1 MKLPIRI
8 WRRNEDAICF
18 WRLKKLKKS
27 CEISFCPLKHNGK
40 TLVEESTNGCYC
52 ERRRRDADT
61 SLNVQQQGVYWIDY
75 RSTTAAAMSMNGL
88 IGGVVCVVWPD
99 RCKNSAVVWMNEWPA
114 HRRPQWDEAID
125 ITHNNTSAAA
135 AVRRWQWQWKSFSP
149 ASSLALRQLQQL
161 YRLYRFTFQSSGR
174 GIYKQNF
181 AINIKRKER
190 GRRCIRR
197 PDQIT

>member
-1 MKLPIRI
+1 
-8 WRRNEDAICF
+8 
-18 WRLKKLKKS
+18 
-27 CEISFCPLKHNGK
+27 
-40 TLVEESTNGCYC
+40 
-52 ERRRRDADT
+52 
-61 SLNVQQQGVYWIDY
+61 
-75 RSTTAAAMSMNGL
+75 MSMNGL

-135 AVRRWQWQWKSFSP
+135 AARRWQWQWKSFSP

-197 PDQIT
+197 PGSDYLTQPHRIVSTHIYVYIFILSSARRRKTKERDREKKKNLPCDHNRIGGRTHTPHCCYELSCCTHNLLAYEKGLGQPA